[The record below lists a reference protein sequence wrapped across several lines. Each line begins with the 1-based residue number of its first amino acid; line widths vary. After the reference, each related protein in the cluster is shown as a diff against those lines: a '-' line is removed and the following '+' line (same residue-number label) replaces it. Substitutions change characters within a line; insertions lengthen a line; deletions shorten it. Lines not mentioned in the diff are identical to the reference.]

1 MGSRRLT
8 VLLVLVCA
16 AVALAAPAAQAAPS
30 ADVSGTWSVYSGGCG
45 CWFDE
50 TYAMD
55 PSGSV
60 TGTGPEV
67 GWTITGNVSGSTFT
81 YTDHYAGSYESH
93 VTVTLAGD
101 GNAYEG
107 SFEDIHHVTGEIKGK
122 RISGG
127 GSKEPEKGNT
137 PEKEKAPETPAGAH
151 GTAMT
156 VSCNL
161 DALTLQDTCTAV
173 VADTVGLNPTAP
185 TGTVTFAA
193 ASGFFPFGKECVLH
207 SSATAPSTGFCS
219 VEYAPGAGAGF
230 PNVGAGYPGDATHAA
245 TTGSTRFILPGGEP
259 AGYEESGPGSGY
271 PTELTVEVQT
281 PAPKTEVQAG
291 VNQGETKAPAP
302 PGKHLRAIED
312 PDIIPSMREEVAERE
327 REQRYPDIIP
337 SMRKEVEEREI
348 RYEKDLRELRTEIN
362 EMERNRAGLNAQA
375 TDELTRLMQVDNLLA
390 KQMAEQLASPGLKK
404 DAASQPT
411 LEKLTKQS
419 TELQKQMQEV
429 LKIQHQQIEGV
440 TRAVGSAASYSL
452 VRAVSPVIASSAG
465 AKKAHPG
472 GKVTPRGR
480 LVVLGHAHRVADAAG
495 TVKLRLH
502 LNKAQLKR
510 LAHGRKTIKLNLRIL
525 MVVPSHY
532 VKSGLPLGM
541 LRTITLHAGKHAAA
555 HKH

>member
-1 MGSRRLT
+1 MGSRLT
-8 VLLVLVCA
+8 VLLALSCA
-16 AVALAAPAAQAAPS
+16 ALMLATATAQAAPS
-30 ADVSGTWSVYSGGCG
+30 VDVSGTWAVYSGGCG
-45 CWFDE
+45 CWFNE

-55 PSGSV
+55 SSGKV
-60 TGTGPEV
+60 TGTGPQV

-93 VTVTLAGD
+93 VTVTLSGD
-101 GNAYEG
+101 GNTYQG
-107 SFEDIHHVTGEIKGK
+107 SFEDISHVTGEIKGK

-127 GSKEPEKGNT
+127 ESKE
-137 PEKEKAPETPAGAH
+137 AGTH

-173 VADTVGLNPTAP
+173 IGDSAGLNPTGP
-185 TGTVTFAA
+185 TGTVTFSA

-207 SSATAPSTGFCS
+207 SSPSAPSTSFCS
-219 VEYAPGAGAGF
+219 VEYAPGSGAGF
-230 PNVGAGYPGDATHAA
+230 PNVSASYPGDSTHEAS
-245 TTGSTRFILPGGEP
+245 TGSTRFILPGGEP

-271 PTELTVEVQT
+271 PRELTIEVQA
-281 PAPKTEVQAG
+281 PAPKTEVQVG

-327 REQRYPDIIP
+327 REQLYPDIIP

-362 EMERNRAGLNAQA
+362 EMERNRAGLNAKA
-375 TDELTRLMQVDNLLA
+375 TEELTRLMQVDNLLA

-404 DAASQPT
+404 DAASQPA

-419 TELQKQMQEV
+419 TELQREMQEV

-440 TRAVGSAASYSL
+440 TRAMSSAASSSVL
-452 VRAVSPVIASSAG
+452 RAVSPLIASTAG
-465 AKKAHPG
+465 AKKKHHG
-472 GKVTPRGR
+472 RKHTPRGR
-480 LVVLGHAHRVADAAG
+480 LVVLGHAHRVANAAG
-495 TVKLRLH
+495 KVKLHLR
-502 LNKAQLKR
+502 LNKALLKR
-510 LAHGRKTIKLNLRIL
+510 LAHGRKSIKLNLRIL

-532 VKSGLPLGM
+532 VKAGLPLGM
-541 LRTITLHAGKHAAA
+541 LRTITLRAHKRTAGHKHAAA